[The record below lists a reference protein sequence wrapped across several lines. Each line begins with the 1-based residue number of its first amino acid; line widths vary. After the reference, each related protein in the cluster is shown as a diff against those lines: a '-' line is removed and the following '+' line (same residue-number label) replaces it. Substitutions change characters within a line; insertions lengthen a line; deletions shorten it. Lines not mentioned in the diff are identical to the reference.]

1 MPYSSRSWNSTTH
14 RNEKSVSEL
23 IHGAMKANSSF
34 GAEKATDELY
44 EVEKIV
50 SYKIRQ
56 GKGYYRIRWKGY
68 GKDSDTWVPEESMN
82 CPLLIQEYHKRQIYE
97 IGYCPQT
104 LLDLLR
110 VHSWTIIFRILLQL
124 AHCRCFCAAGCLFWW
139 FWHRFLFKIENETIL
154 QLFWRQSRCAM
165 KLVHIIVILA
175 IYGDVTMPLSW
186 LVDCRGR
193 NETLYIWYCLVI
205 ECLIR
210 SVLRKWLQQMWE
222 MFICRVSPNRQYSN
236 IRVTLPLHIQWRNR
250 GSPDGRPHHCVIV
263 DKWPHRWY
271 HSFRHEHMH

>member
-193 NETLYIWYCLVI
+193 KDRKL
-205 ECLIR
+205 LIHFWDFIYLILPCYR
-210 SVLRKWLQQMWE
+210 MSDPICFKKMATTNVRDVYLSCFTESSVFQHSRYSPTTYTMTKSWVSRWSTTPLRH
-222 MFICRVSPNRQYSN
+222 CR
-236 IRVTLPLHIQWRNR
+236 
-250 GSPDGRPHHCVIV
+250 
-263 DKWPHRWY
+263 
-271 HSFRHEHMH
+271 